1 MIILL
6 SPAKK
11 LYEDLVR
18 QDSNALGTP
27 PYFQQETQ
35 QLLQVMQKK
44 SAKQLQQLMGISE
57 KLGALNHDRYQKMA
71 QQKMAQGEAK
81 QSPALL
87 TFAGDVYQH
96 LAAQDFSPADID
108 YAQKHLMILSG
119 FYGLLRAQDFIMPYR
134 LEMGVNLK
142 IGKANNLADFWRN
155 KITAY
160 LQELLKAQDNPI
172 ILNLASNEYS
182 RAVDSKA
189 VSNFI
194 NVGFRQRRGN
204 QLKNIGLFAKQA
216 RGALARAII
225 KTRTDTLDGVRQIKF
240 NDYQYDDTLSNDTEL
255 MFVRAQE

>member
-11 LYEDLVR
+11 LYEDVVAEG
-18 QDSNALGTP
+18 SP

-35 QLLQVMQKK
+35 QLLQIMQKK

-57 KLGALNHDRYQKMA
+57 KLGALNYDRYQKMI
-71 QQKMAQGEAK
+71 QGEAK

-96 LAAQDFSPADID
+96 LMAQDFSPADMD
-108 YAQKHLMILSG
+108 YAQQHLAILSG
-119 FYGLLRAQDFIMPYR
+119 FYGLLRAQDLIMPYR
-134 LEMGVNLK
+134 LEMGVKLK
-142 IGKANNLADFWRN
+142 IGKANNLADFWRD
-155 KITAY
+155 KVSSY

-182 RAVDSKA
+182 RGVDPKKFNDA
-189 VSNFI
+189 QFTNFI

-204 QLKNIGLFAKQA
+204 QLKNIFLFTKQA

-225 KTRTDTLDGVRQIKF
+225 KTRTDTPDAVKQIKF
-240 NDYQYDDTLSNDTEL
+240 NDYQYDETLSKDNEL
-255 MFVRAQE
+255 MFVQAER